1 MRGALRLALPVAIS
15 LAFVAWTLHGRDLPG
30 ALRALGNADYR
41 WLAPYLVLLLALHLF
56 RTLRFGVMVGS
67 QVRLGFVE
75 LNRVSALGTM
85 ALALLPFRMGEVA
98 RPALLA
104 GRAPFTGVLATVV
117 AERVLD
123 AVVMALVL
131 LGVLFGVRTAAG
143 DRTVLATFA
152 AWLVLGLFGAALLAL
167 VAAARRPDLVRRPIE
182 RGLGRVAPRLAAR
195 LSALVDAFARGLS
208 VVPGRRGKLLV
219 ALHTAGYWGA
229 NGLSMAVL
237 ARVFG
242 IPLGVAE
249 GFGVLGVL
257 VVALLVPAAPGMVG
271 TFQAGALLGL
281 GLFVPPEVVAREGL
295 AYANAM
301 WLLHFAMQVGV
312 GLPFLPQAG
321 ASLARVRRA
330 AQRDGGGE
338 GAAGKREPGLPEV

>member
-1 MRGALRLALPVAIS
+1 MKRLLRLAVPVAIS
-15 LAFVAWTLHGRDLPG
+15 LAFIAWTLHGRDVPG
-30 ALRALGNADYR
+30 AFRALRAADYR
-41 WLAPYLVLLLALHLF
+41 WLVPYVFLLLALHLF
-56 RTLRFGVMVGS
+56 RTLRFGVMVES
-67 QVRLGFVE
+67 QVRLGFLE

-104 GRAPFTGVLATVV
+104 GRAPFAGVVATVV

-123 AVVMALVL
+123 AVVMAVVL
-131 LGVLFGVRTAAG
+131 LGVLFAAG
-143 DRTVLATFA
+143 SGTGAAAFA
-152 AWLVLGLFGAALLAL
+152 GWMVLGLFGVAWLAL
-167 VAAARRPDLVRRPIE
+167 WAAARRPELLRRPIVVL
-182 RGLGRVAPRLAAR
+182 LGRVAPGLAR
-195 LSALVDAFARGLS
+195 KLGGMVDAFARGLA

-242 IPLGVAE
+242 IPLGIGE

-281 GLFVPPEVVAREGL
+281 GLFVPPEVVAGEGL
-295 AYANAM
+295 AYANVM
-301 WLLHFAMQVGV
+301 WLLHFALQVGV
-312 GLPFLPQAG
+312 GLPFLG
-321 ASLARVRRA
+321 AVRWEGLRALRLEAARMAPPRR
-330 AQRDGGGE
+330 
-338 GAAGKREPGLPEV
+338 

>member
-1 MRGALRLALPVAIS
+1 MKKLLRLALPVAVS
-15 LAFVAWTLHGRDLPG
+15 LAFVAWTLHGRDVPG
-30 ALRALGNADYR
+30 ALRALRTADYR
-41 WLAPYLVLLLALHLF
+41 WLGPYLVLLLQLHLF
-56 RTLRFGVMVGS
+56 RTLRFGVMVET
-67 QVRLGFVE
+67 QVRLGFLE
-75 LNRVSALGTM
+75 LNRISALGTM
-85 ALALLPFRMGEVA
+85 ALALLPFRMGEAA
-98 RPALLA
+98 RPVLLA
-104 GRAPFTGVLATVV
+104 GRAPFAGVVATVV

-131 LGVLFGVRTAAG
+131 LGVLLGVGAAG
-143 DRTVLATFA
+143 EGAGLARVA
-152 AWLVLGLFGAALLAL
+152 GGLVLGLFGAALVAL

-182 RGLGRVAPRLAAR
+182 RIVGRFAPRLAAR
-195 LSALVDAFARGLS
+195 LGILVDAFARGLA

-219 ALHTAGYWGA
+219 ALHTVGYWGA

-242 IPLGVAE
+242 IPLGIAE

-257 VVALLVPAAPGMVG
+257 VVALLLPAAPGMVG

-281 GLFVPPEVVAREGL
+281 GLFVPPVVLAREGL

-312 GLPFLPQAG
+312 GIPFFLASGAGPLSRLGSAGGDRKGEADLPG
-321 ASLARVRRA
+321 A
-330 AQRDGGGE
+330 
-338 GAAGKREPGLPEV
+338 